1 MAELRKYSVLADR
14 DHDGELFQIFT
25 RSEHPRRTHFMEIIE
40 RRGATTFGSNNIRKL
55 YEAVERQDT
64 A

>member
-1 MAELRKYSVLADR
+1 
-14 DHDGELFQIFT
+14 
-25 RSEHPRRTHFMEIIE
+25 MEVIE

-55 YEAVERQDT
+55 YEAVERQDK